1 MFDIKNI
8 ISLVT
13 SFIGG
18 SSVQIYIYL
27 ALAIGGF
34 GAGYYVEHLRFA
46 NYQER
51 VESIAKEQEEHNKSI
66 EKQHQ
71 LVTKG
76 IQDEYDA
83 KLSLLRQYY
92 SNGVRQPSSGAMS
105 NLSTTASIAN
115 ATAAYNEL
123 ASNCAQT
130 TLMLVEL
137 QKWIAQQVGIANE

>member
-1 MFDIKNI
+1 MWKNI
-8 ISLVT
+8 FSLAT
-13 SFIGG
+13 SLIGG

-34 GAGYYVEHLRFA
+34 GAGFYVEHLRFA
-46 NYQER
+46 NYQQE
-51 VESIAKEQEEHNKSI
+51 VENVAKAAEAREKAVEQ
-66 EKQHQ
+66 QHK
-71 LVTKG
+71 LVTQG

-92 SNGVRQPSSGAMS
+92 SNGVRQPSSGSMS
-105 NLSTTASIAN
+105 NLSTTAAIAN
-115 ATAAYNEL
+115 ANATYGEL
-123 ASNCAQT
+123 AANCAQT